1 MNAKTVGVA
10 LVTGVLFGFG
20 LSWSTMV
27 RPEVVLDFL
36 RGRDFG
42 LLFVLGAGVVIT
54 GVAYQLLP
62 RILNKP
68 LLAPSFGQ
76 HFALMNAQ
84 TLLGAALFGIRW
96 GISGVCPGPAFAG
109 LGVGNWPLLIALAGL
124 FAGAY
129 AQGKLAGSKTLPPQW
144 SD

>member
-1 MNAKTVGVA
+1 
-10 LVTGVLFGFG
+10 
-20 LSWSTMV
+20 MV

-36 RGRDFG
+36 RWRDLG

-54 GVAYQLLP
+54 GVTYQLLP
-62 RILNKP
+62 RILKKP
-68 LLAPSFGQ
+68 LLAASFGQ
-76 HFALMNAQ
+76 HFALMNTQ
-84 TLLGAALFGIRW
+84 TLLGAALFGIGW

-109 LGVGNWPLLIALAGL
+109 LGVGNWPLIIALAGL

-129 AQGKLAGSKTLPPQW
+129 VQGKLASRKILPPQW